1 MSEEPILLSRD
12 GAVATITLNRPA
24 VGNTIDMALAVAL
37 ERAVDAVIAD
47 DAVRCVVLAANG
59 KLFCGGGDIAA
70 FAAAGDDAPA
80 FLGQLADA
88 LHHSVSKLAEMDKPL
103 VVLVHGAA
111 AGAGMSLALLGDVVL
126 AARSA
131 SFTAAYGMVG
141 LTPDGGM
148 SWLLPR
154 LVGLRHAQDIILTNR
169 RVGAEEAAAIGL
181 VTQVVD
187 DADFAA
193 AGQAMALRMAQS
205 AAVSIAGAKRL
216 LNASLLNSLDVQLQ
230 LEARTIAA
238 AGGSAESREGV
249 AAFLAR
255 RKPDF
260 IGGS

>member
-1 MSEEPILLSRD
+1 MSEAPILLSHD

-24 VGNTIDMALAVAL
+24 AGNTIDMGLAIAL
-37 ERAVDAVIAD
+37 EEAVDAVIAD
-47 DAVRCVVLAANG
+47 ASVRCVVLAANG
-59 KLFCGGGDIAA
+59 KLFCGGGDISA
-70 FAAAGDDAPA
+70 FAAAGDEASA

-103 VVLVHGAA
+103 VVLVQGAS

-154 LVGLRHAQDIILTNR
+154 LVGLRHAQDMILTNR
-169 RVGAEEAAAIGL
+169 RVGAEEGAAIGL
-181 VTQVVD
+181 VTRVVD
-187 DADFAA
+187 DAELADEGRAT
-193 AGQAMALRMAQS
+193 ALRMAES

-216 LNASLLNSLDVQLQ
+216 LSTSLLNSLDVQLQ

-249 AAFLAR
+249 SAFLAR
-255 RKPDF
+255 RKPNF
-260 IGGS
+260 TGVS